1 VLDFPRDYHYLATV
15 EGAGMIDL
23 INWILEEG
31 RDNDDL
37 GAILEKV
44 SERLVASGIPVC
56 RTTLNMPTIDPAAG
70 VLSFQWWREKG
81 VMRSTFAP
89 GVSSGTQFTR
99 SPVGYL
105 VERNLGD
112 ERWKLEDPEVVGRF
126 PLFQELRALGI
137 TEYAL
142 QLVPFSKGRTGLQG
156 AALSMATDRPGGFSD
171 AEIEEAARL
180 LPALSLVAYRIGL
193 LHVATETL
201 GAYLGPQTGARVL
214 QGKIRRGDSQVIS
227 AALLLADLRGF
238 TALVDRARGTEVVG
252 WLNQHLE
259 CIGDAVAEHNGE
271 VLKFLGDGI
280 LAVFPAA
287 PIGAEHACAEA
298 VRAAIDAC
306 GRNAAL
312 NARRAAEGGPA
323 LDLTIA
329 LHFGDV
335 LYGNIGTAR
344 RLDFTVIGPAVNE
357 VSRMEALGKALGREL
372 LLSESIAHRC
382 GQPVLSL
389 GPHELRGVAG
399 MREMYVVAA

>member
-1 VLDFPRDYHYLATV
+1 MKLDFPRDHHYLATA

-23 INWILEEG
+23 INWLLEEG

-44 SERLVASGIPVC
+44 SERLVARGIPVC
-56 RTTLNMPTIDPAAG
+56 RTALNMPTIDPVAA
-70 VLSFQWWREKG
+70 VLGFQWWCGKG
-81 VMRSTFAP
+81 VARSTFADA
-89 GVSSGTQFTR
+89 GDTQFRR

-105 VERNLGD
+105 VERNLGT
-112 ERWKLEDPEVVGRF
+112 ERWKLDDPEVVGRF
-126 PLFQELRALGI
+126 ALFQELHALGI

-142 QLVPFSKGRTGLQG
+142 QVVPFSKGCTGLQG

-171 AEIEEAARL
+171 AEIEETARI
-180 LPALSLVAYRIGL
+180 LPALSLVAYRVGL

-259 CIGDAVAEHNGE
+259 CIGDAVAERNGE

-287 PIGAEHACAEA
+287 PVGAEHACAEA

-335 LYGNIGTAR
+335 LYGNIGSAR

-372 LLSESIAHRC
+372 LLSGSIAHRC

-399 MREMYVVAA
+399 TREMYVVVA

>member
-1 VLDFPRDYHYLATV
+1 
-15 EGAGMIDL
+15 MIDL
-23 INWILEEG
+23 INRILEEG

-37 GAILEKV
+37 GAILEMV
-44 SERLVASGIPVC
+44 SEQLVAWGIPVC
-56 RTTLNMPTIDPAAG
+56 RTTLNMPTIDPAVE
-70 VLSFQWWREKG
+70 VLSFQWSREKG

-89 GVSSGTQFTR
+89 GVSSGTQFR
-99 SPVGYL
+99 HSPIGYL
-105 VERNLGD
+105 VERNLSG

-126 PLFQELRALGI
+126 PLFQELRAHGI

-142 QLVPFSKGRTGLQG
+142 QIVPFSKGRTGLQG

-171 AEIEEAARL
+171 AEIEEAARI

-259 CIGDAVAEHNGE
+259 CIGDAVAERNGE

-298 VRAAIDAC
+298 VRAAIDAS

>member
-1 VLDFPRDYHYLATV
+1 
-15 EGAGMIDL
+15 MIDL

-56 RTTLNMPTIDPAAG
+56 RTTLNMPTIDPAVE
-70 VLSFQWWREKG
+70 VLSFQWSREKG

-89 GVSSGTQFTR
+89 GVSSGTQFR
-99 SPVGYL
+99 HSPIGYL
-105 VERNLGD
+105 VERNLSG

-126 PLFQELRALGI
+126 PLFQELRAHDI

-142 QLVPFSKGRTGLQG
+142 QIVPFSKGRTGLQG

-171 AEIEEAARL
+171 AEIEEAARI

-238 TALVDRARGTEVVG
+238 TALVDRARGPEVVG

-259 CIGDAVAEHNGE
+259 CIGDAVAERNGE

-298 VRAAIDAC
+298 VRAAIDAS

-372 LLSESIAHRC
+372 LLSESIARRC

>member
-1 VLDFPRDYHYLATV
+1 
-15 EGAGMIDL
+15 MIDL
-23 INWILEEG
+23 INRILEEG

-44 SERLVASGIPVC
+44 SEGLVAWGIPVC

-70 VLSFQWWREKG
+70 VLSFQWSREKG

-89 GVSSGTQFTR
+89 GVSSGTQFRR
-99 SPVGYL
+99 SPIGYL
-105 VERNLGD
+105 VERNLGG

-126 PLFQELRALGI
+126 PLFQELRAHGI

-142 QLVPFSKGRTGLQG
+142 QIVPFSKGRTGLQG

-171 AEIEEAARL
+171 PEIEEAARI

-259 CIGDAVAEHNGE
+259 CIGDAVAERNGE

-298 VRAAIDAC
+298 VRAAIDAS

-323 LDLTIA
+323 LDLIIA

>member
-1 VLDFPRDYHYLATV
+1 
-15 EGAGMIDL
+15 MIDL
-23 INWILEEG
+23 INWIVEEG

-56 RTTLNMPTIDPAAG
+56 RTTLNMPTIDPAAA
-70 VLSFQWWREKG
+70 VLSFQWSREKG
-81 VMRSTFAP
+81 VTRSTFAP
-89 GVSSGTQFTR
+89 GVTGGTQFRR
-99 SPVGYL
+99 SPIGYL
-105 VERNLGD
+105 VERNLSF

-156 AALSMATDRPGGFSD
+156 AALSMATDRAGGFSD
-171 AEIEEAARL
+171 AEIEEAARI

-238 TALVDRARGTEVVG
+238 TALVDRARGPEVVG

-259 CIGDAVAEHNGE
+259 CIGDAVTAHGGE
-271 VLKFLGDGI
+271 ILKFLGDGL
-280 LAVFPAA
+280 LAVFAA
-287 PIGAEHACAEA
+287 EPVGAEQACRDALS
-298 VRAAIDAC
+298 AAIEA
-306 GRNAAL
+306 GERNVGLNVRRSAA
-312 NARRAAEGGPA
+312 GGPT
-323 LDLTIA
+323 LDLTVA

-335 LYGNIGTAR
+335 VYGNIGTAR

-357 VSRMEALGKALGREL
+357 VSRMEALGKALGRPL
-372 LLSESIAHRC
+372 LLSESIARHC
-382 GQPVLSL
+382 GRPVLNL
-389 GPHELRGVAG
+389 GPHALRGIAG
-399 MREMYVVAA
+399 TREMYVVAP

>member
-1 VLDFPRDYHYLATV
+1 
-15 EGAGMIDL
+15 MIDL
-23 INWILEEG
+23 INRILEEG

-37 GAILEKV
+37 GAILEMV
-44 SERLVASGIPVC
+44 SEQLVAWGIPVC
-56 RTTLNMPTIDPAAG
+56 RTTLNMPTIDPAVG
-70 VLSFQWWREKG
+70 VLSFQWSREKG

-89 GVSSGTQFTR
+89 GVSSGTQFRR
-99 SPVGYL
+99 SPIGYL
-105 VERNLGD
+105 VERNLSG

-126 PLFQELRALGI
+126 PLFQELRAHDI

-142 QLVPFSKGRTGLQG
+142 QIVPFSKGRTGLQG
-156 AALSMATDRPGGFSD
+156 AALSIATDRPGGFSD
-171 AEIEEAARL
+171 AEIEEAARI

-259 CIGDAVAEHNGE
+259 CIGDAVAERNGE

-298 VRAAIDAC
+298 VRAAIDAS

>member
-1 VLDFPRDYHYLATV
+1 MRKTWCYAA
-15 EGAGMIDL
+15 EGAGMIEL
-23 INWILEEG
+23 INRILEEG

-37 GAILEKV
+37 GAILEMV
-44 SERLVASGIPVC
+44 SEQLVAWGIPVC
-56 RTTLNMPTIDPAAG
+56 RTTLNMPTIDPAVG
-70 VLSFQWWREKG
+70 VLSFQWSREKG

-89 GVSSGTQFTR
+89 GVSSGTQFR
-99 SPVGYL
+99 HSPIGYL
-105 VERNLGD
+105 VERNLSG

-126 PLFQELRALGI
+126 PLFQELRAHDI

-142 QLVPFSKGRTGLQG
+142 QIVPFSKGRTGLQG
-156 AALSMATDRPGGFSD
+156 AALSIATDRPGGFSD
-171 AEIEEAARL
+171 AEIEEAARI

-259 CIGDAVAEHNGE
+259 CIGDAVAERNGE

-298 VRAAIDAC
+298 VRAAIDAS

-372 LLSESIAHRC
+372 LLSESIARRC